1 MKIPYL
7 FLLTLLCA
15 ASCKTYYMT
24 PASLKQQLDNINPEK
39 INEAYDFRLGLT
51 GILLKGGKNFY
62 NGIDTISVTEKN
74 GKETKLPVTTRM
86 GVRLTDTAGHSVIV
100 YFDSMFTKDS
110 LVFASK
116 SHFLT
121 LPIHRNIYSLSKVEV
136 QK

>member
-1 MKIPYL
+1 MKV
-7 FLLTLLCA
+7 FTLSLIILVCA
-15 ASCKTYYMT
+15 ASCKTYHMA
-24 PASLKQQLDNINPEK
+24 PASLKTQLENINPEK
-39 INEAYDFRLGLT
+39 ITEAYDFRLGLT

-62 NGIDTISVTEKN
+62 NGIDTIDVTDNK
-74 GKETKLPVTTRM
+74 GKAARLPVTSHT

-100 YFDSMFTKDS
+100 YFDSMFMKDS

-121 LPIHRNIYSLSKVEV
+121 LPIHRNLYSLSKVEV

>member
-7 FLLTLLCA
+7 SLLMLLCA

-24 PASLKQQLDNINPEK
+24 PTSLKQQLDNVNPEK
-39 INEAYDFRLGLT
+39 ITEAYDFRLGLT

-62 NGIDTISVTEKN
+62 NGIDTIDVTEKN
-74 GKETKLPVTTRM
+74 GKATRLPVTSHM

-100 YFDSMFTKDS
+100 YFDSMFIKDS